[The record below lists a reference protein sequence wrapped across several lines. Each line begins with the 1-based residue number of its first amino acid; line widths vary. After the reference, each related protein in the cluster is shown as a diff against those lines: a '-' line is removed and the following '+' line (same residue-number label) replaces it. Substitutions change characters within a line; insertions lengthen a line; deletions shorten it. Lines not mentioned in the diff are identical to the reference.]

1 MTITPS
7 TSSRK
12 LIEAKPVSIVDRLFP
27 HYRNIAIASM
37 LAVNLIYFLFGLAR
51 AFQHQ
56 PSSILSI
63 LSAAIVACFAVLVF
77 QWIFYRLFAVLGGSD
92 TSRSIVF
99 LTIPALAIAIF
110 SSYSANMV
118 VSIFFPN
125 PAVSS
130 GLELLFIH
138 YLLLAGWGAIYLAL
152 VQRALTRGAIEQARN
167 LERLTRE
174 SEQRALRFQLNPHF
188 VFNALNSVSSLVVDG
203 ENEKA
208 EQLVDSL
215 ADYMRAVLKEENKD
229 LVLLEEEVAQ
239 QLRYLEIERVR
250 FPQRLLI
257 ETDISDEVL
266 DWKIPSLIIQPLVE
280 NAIKHGVA
288 RSVEPVRIIISAT
301 PDAGRLKIS
310 VANDNPMEST
320 GINNIASGT
329 GTGLANIRERLATIY
344 GPSAALINAKQ
355 EDGMAIASIVIPDET
370 HIFGEY

>member
-7 TSSRK
+7 TSSPE
-12 LIEAKPVSIVDRLFP
+12 LIADKPVSIVDRLFP

-37 LAVNLIYFLFGLAR
+37 LAANLIYFLFGLAG

-56 PSSILSI
+56 PSSVMPN
-63 LSAAIVACFAVLVF
+63 LSAAIIACFTLFLF

-110 SSYSANMV
+110 SSYSTGMV
-118 VSIFFPN
+118 VDSIN
-125 PAVSS
+125 PKPLVA
-130 GLELLFIH
+130 GDLELLFIH
-138 YLLLAGWGAIYLAL
+138 YLLFAGWGATYLAL
-152 VQRALTRGAIEQARN
+152 VQRAITRGVIVQARN

-208 EQLVDSL
+208 EHLVDSL
-215 ADYMRAVLKEENKD
+215 ADYMRSVLNEDNKD
-229 LVLLEEEVAQ
+229 LVQLEEEIAQ

-250 FPQRLLI
+250 FPERLLI
-257 ETDISDEVL
+257 ETDISDDVL
-266 DWKIPSLIIQPLVE
+266 DWRIPSLIIQPLVE

-288 RSVEPVRIIISAT
+288 RSAEPVRIIISAA

-310 VANDNPMEST
+310 VANDNPMETT
-320 GINNIASGT
+320 GFNNIASGT
-329 GTGLANIRERLATIY
+329 GTGLANIRERLAIIY

-355 EDGMAIASIVIPDET
+355 EDGMVIASIVIPDET

>member
-7 TSSRK
+7 TSTSE
-12 LIEAKPVSIVDRLFP
+12 LIEDKPVSIIDRLFP
-27 HYRNIAIASM
+27 HHRNIAIVSM
-37 LAVNLIYFLFGLAR
+37 SAANLVYFLFGSAR
-51 AFQHQ
+51 AFQHY
-56 PSSILSI
+56 PSSILLN
-63 LSAAIVACFAVLVF
+63 LSAAIVACFAVLLF

-92 TSRSIVF
+92 PSRSIVF
-99 LTIPALAIAIF
+99 LTIPALAVAIF
-110 SSYSANMV
+110 SSYSTTMV
-118 VSIFFPN
+118 VSSVIPK
-125 PAVSS
+125 PAVASD
-130 GLELLFIH
+130 LDLLFIH
-138 YLLLAGWGAIYLAL
+138 YLLFAGWGAIYLAL
-152 VQRALTRGAIEQARN
+152 VQRAITRDAIIQARN

-208 EQLVDSL
+208 EHLVDSL
-215 ADYMRAVLKEENKD
+215 ADYMRSVLDEENKD
-229 LVLLEEEVAQ
+229 LVLLEEEIAQ

-250 FPQRLLI
+250 FPERLLI
-257 ETDISDEVL
+257 ETDISDDVL

-280 NAIKHGVA
+280 NAIKHGVS
-288 RSVEPVRIIISAT
+288 RSAKPVRIIISAA

-310 VANDNPMEST
+310 VANDNPMESA
-320 GINNIASGT
+320 GMNNIASGT

-355 EDGMAIASIVIPDET
+355 EDGLVIASVVIPDET